1 MTIKQWKISNKH
13 AWAILRLMK
22 VINVLCLWE
31 RGPSYTDVNQIWNW
45 KLIHIRFVENKLI
58 PRDRRRSKTRENE
71 HSNATSTTS
80 RATEDTN
87 EKRNLSLPMPS
98 YSGVTGVTP

>member
-1 MTIKQWKISNKH
+1 MENIKQACMGHFEIDEGYQC
-13 AWAILRLMK
+13 
-22 VINVLCLWE
+22 VVLVGE
-31 RGPSYTDVNQIWNW
+31 GPSYTDVNQIWNW

-71 HSNATSTTS
+71 HSNATSMTS